1 MKNVVITSTYTKLS
15 HYNREQL
22 SQMEDVNFF
31 VIVRE
36 SERLSVERDFGETF
50 PNVFG
55 IQGTSEEEFFQESKS
70 YISKLITQK
79 EGESFYIVTM
89 AEDLLLVA
97 ARLREA
103 FNLTGMNFEQTY
115 RFRNKGE
122 MKNIL
127 QKANIRVPYFGKLE
141 LSKPNHNIYFEEIV
155 AEVGLP
161 FIVKP
166 TMMAC
171 SNGVSKIESFEAFTA
186 YLDDAQPAVEYGYEE
201 FISGKLYHCDSIVS
215 NGEVIFSSACEYTN
229 ENMHFQKGK
238 SVISMPLPDDLTISQ
253 EILAFNKAVLKELGM
268 EQGVNHLEVFKK
280 GEELVFLEVACRAP
294 GAVAVPMYERQF
306 GFNFLN
312 INLEMELG
320 KVPNLSKTARVHCF
334 SGIFPVLPGT
344 ATELIEPKLQSGYD
358 MSWNIQQG
366 QQFDSAGSLRDIA
379 GSILAT
385 NQCFDTLR
393 EDFRKLIDF
402 HAVSCA

>member
-15 HYNREQL
+15 HYNHEQL
-22 SQMEDVNFF
+22 AQMQGVNFF

-36 SERLSVERDFGETF
+36 SERLAVERDFGATF

-55 IQGTSEEEFFQESKS
+55 IQGTSEEAFFQQSKS
-70 YISKLITQK
+70 YISELMAQK

-97 ARLREA
+97 AKLREA

-122 MKNIL
+122 MKKIL
-127 QKANIRVPYFGKLE
+127 QKANIRVPYFGKLD
-141 LSKPNHNIYFEEIV
+141 LSKSEHKAYFEEIV

-161 FIVKP
+161 FIIKP

-171 SNGVSKIESFEAFTA
+171 SNGVSKIESFDAFA
-186 YLDDAQPAVEYGYEE
+186 EYLDDAQPNIEYGYEE

-238 SVISMPLPDDLTISQ
+238 SVISMPLPDDLAISQ
-253 EILAFNKAVLKELGM
+253 EILAFNKAVLNELGM

-280 GEELVFLEVACRAP
+280 GDELVFLEVACRAP
-294 GAVAVPMYERQF
+294 GAVVVPMYERQF

-312 INLEMELG
+312 TNLEMELG
-320 KVPNLSKTARVHCF
+320 LVPELSKSAKVYCF
-334 SGIFPVLPGT
+334 SGIFPVQPGT
-344 ATELIEPKLQSGYD
+344 AIELVEPQLQSRFD
-358 MSWNIQQG
+358 MNWNIKQG
-366 QQFDSAGSLRDIA
+366 QKFDSADSLRDIA
-379 GSILAT
+379 GSIQAT

-402 HAVSCA
+402 HAVNCA